1 MSHQPAEPTPAAS
14 PFTGFSRLVR
24 ILGQFVAPTSL
35 LAALLFYF
43 GWAHVYW
50 FFDYFG
56 VDSSVLAPS
65 TREYVIRSV
74 DSLFIPLIAVAI
86 AGLALMWGY
95 IALPERVRR
104 GPSSR
109 RHLAVLS
116 TVSVLVLLNGLSRLV
131 IVTPFN
137 RGLCVAPICII
148 VGVALLWYLVL
159 LRRSRLRQK
168 NPTARRSDAS
178 LLCEWAVMFILVS
191 MSLFWIATDYS
202 VAVGETR
209 ARQAA
214 AKSRCARRSS
224 CSARR
229 TCISMEATSADG
241 LRDATGLRIGI
252 PFPLH
257 RSGTANRHRQQFC
270 AAAADLAARQRHR
283 DRPAHVW
290 HRRYPLRVLD
300 HERLPGPLPPADRPG
315 RGPRQRGIRV
325 HACGL
330 RRRTGGAVQPAH
342 RAQAGRHGTAAQT
355 SQRDGSLFHPQTGE
369 RIN

>member
-1 MSHQPAEPTPAAS
+1 MSDQAAEPTPAAS
-14 PFTGFSRLVR
+14 PFAGFSRLVR
-24 ILGQFVAPTSL
+24 ILGQFIAPTTL

-74 DSLFIPLIAVAI
+74 DSLFIPLITVAI
-86 AGLALMWGY
+86 AGLTLMWGY

-109 RHLAVLS
+109 WHLAALS
-116 TVSVLVLLNGLSRLV
+116 TVAVLVLLNGLSRLV
-131 IVTPFN
+131 IVTPLN

-159 LRRSRLRQK
+159 LRRSRLHEK

-178 LLCEWAVMFILVS
+178 LLCEWAVMFVLVA

-202 VAVGETR
+202 VAVGQTR

-214 AKSRCARRSS
+214 AEIPYRPAVILFSEKDLHLDGVDIRQAICATPPGSE
-224 CSARR
+224 SAYHFRYNGLVLLIEIGNQYVLLPR
-229 TCISMEATSADG
+229 TWQRG
-241 LRDATGLRIGI
+241 N
-252 PFPLH
+252 
-257 RSGTANRHRQQFC
+257 GTAIVLPSSGIGATRFEFSTTN
-270 AAAADLAARQRHR
+270 DY
-283 DRPAHVW
+283 RPA
-290 HRRYPLRVLD
+290 PT
-300 HERLPGPLPPADRPG
+300 
-315 RGPRQRGIRV
+315 
-325 HACGL
+325 C
-330 RRRTGGAVQPAH
+330 
-342 RAQAGRHGTAAQT
+342 
-355 SQRDGSLFHPQTGE
+355 
-369 RIN
+369 